1 VSKKMRVLLL
11 FGGRSAEHDVS
22 RVSAVA
28 AAISLDPTRYEVLP
42 VAINRSGEWLL
53 ATETQKFLDG
63 PREIVPESFIV
74 EGIKVTGPS
83 VPGQN
88 KLVFAEPTADNSN
101 LSFDVVLPLL
111 HGPFGEDGTIQGLLE
126 LADVPY
132 VGSGVVG
139 SAVAMDKVIMK
150 RAFVAEGLPVPKWLP
165 FRDGQDKAE
174 ILAQCESRL
183 GYPMFVKPANLG
195 SSVGISK
202 VLNPKEFAT
211 AVDLAWRYDEWIVI
225 EEGVTAR
232 EIEVAILGDNPPE
245 ASIPGEIIPGS
256 DFYSYSD
263 KYIDNSAELL
273 APAPLDND
281 LVIEVQNLAKQAF
294 LACRCE
300 SMARVDFFYEEK
312 RDDGRPGRGFLAN
325 EVNTIPGFTPISMYP
340 RLWKESGLSYS
351 ALLDRLIDLSLERH
365 SRRSS
370 RTAKSLAAD

>member
-1 VSKKMRVLLL
+1 MRVLLL

-63 PREIVPESFIV
+63 PREIVPDSFIV

-211 AVDLAWRYDEWIVI
+211 AVDLAWRYDKWIVI

-281 LVIEVQNLAKQAF
+281 LVVEVQNLAKQAF

>member
-1 VSKKMRVLLL
+1 MRVLLL

-183 GYPMFVKPANLG
+183 GYPMFVKPANLRF
-195 SSVGISK
+195 VGGY
-202 VLNPKEFAT
+202 L
-211 AVDLAWRYDEWIVI
+211 
-225 EEGVTAR
+225 
-232 EIEVAILGDNPPE
+232 
-245 ASIPGEIIPGS
+245 
-256 DFYSYSD
+256 
-263 KYIDNSAELL
+263 
-273 APAPLDND
+273 
-281 LVIEVQNLAKQAF
+281 
-294 LACRCE
+294 
-300 SMARVDFFYEEK
+300 
-312 RDDGRPGRGFLAN
+312 
-325 EVNTIPGFTPISMYP
+325 
-340 RLWKESGLSYS
+340 
-351 ALLDRLIDLSLERH
+351 
-365 SRRSS
+365 
-370 RTAKSLAAD
+370 

>member
-1 VSKKMRVLLL
+1 MRVLLL

-28 AAISLDPTRYEVLP
+28 AAISLDSTRYEVLP

-63 PREIVPESFIV
+63 PRETVPDSFIV

-150 RAFVAEGLPVPKWLP
+150 RAFVAEGLPVPKWLS
-165 FRDGQDKAE
+165 FRDGQDKSE
-174 ILAQCESRL
+174 MLAQCESRL

-211 AVDLAWRYDEWIVI
+211 AIDLAWRYDEWIMI
-225 EEGVTAR
+225 EEGVTGR

-281 LVIEVQNLAKQAF
+281 LVAEVQTLAKQAF

-312 RDDGRPGRGFLAN
+312 RNDGQPSRGFLAN

-370 RTAKSLAAD
+370 RTAKSLIAD

>member
-1 VSKKMRVLLL
+1 MRVLLL

-63 PREIVPESFIV
+63 SREIVPASFIV

-202 VLNPKEFAT
+202 VLNPKEFTT
-211 AVDLAWRYDEWIVI
+211 AIDLAWRYDEWIVI

-312 RDDGRPGRGFLAN
+312 RDDGQPGRGFLAN

>member
-1 VSKKMRVLLL
+1 MRVLLL

-211 AVDLAWRYDEWIVI
+211 AIDLAWRYDEWIVI

-351 ALLDRLIDLSLERH
+351 ALLVRLIDLSLERH

>member
-1 VSKKMRVLLL
+1 MRVLLL

-63 PREIVPESFIV
+63 SREIVPASFIV

-202 VLNPKEFAT
+202 VLNPKEFTT
-211 AVDLAWRYDEWIVI
+211 AIDLAWRYDEWIVI

-312 RDDGRPGRGFLAN
+312 RNDGGPGRGFLAN

-370 RTAKSLAAD
+370 RTAKSLVAD

>member
-1 VSKKMRVLLL
+1 MRVLLL

-53 ATETQKFLDG
+53 AAETQKFLDG

-211 AVDLAWRYDEWIVI
+211 AIDLAWRYDEWIVI

-351 ALLDRLIDLSLERH
+351 ALLNRLIDLSLERH

>member
-1 VSKKMRVLLL
+1 MRVLLL

-63 PREIVPESFIV
+63 PREIVPDSFIV

-281 LVIEVQNLAKQAF
+281 LVVEVQNLAKQAF

-312 RDDGRPGRGFLAN
+312 RNDGGPGRGFLAN

>member
-1 VSKKMRVLLL
+1 MRVLLL

-63 PREIVPESFIV
+63 PREIVPDSFIV

-88 KLVFAEPTADNSN
+88 KLVFSEPTADNSN

-281 LVIEVQNLAKQAF
+281 LVVEVQNLAKQAF

>member
-1 VSKKMRVLLL
+1 MRVLLL

-63 PREIVPESFIV
+63 SREIVPDSFVV

-211 AVDLAWRYDEWIVI
+211 AIDLAWRYDEWIVI

-312 RDDGRPGRGFLAN
+312 RSDGGPGRGFLAN

>member
-1 VSKKMRVLLL
+1 M
-11 FGGRSAEHDVS
+11 
-22 RVSAVA
+22 
-28 AAISLDPTRYEVLP
+28 
-42 VAINRSGEWLL
+42 
-53 ATETQKFLDG
+53 
-63 PREIVPESFIV
+63 
-74 EGIKVTGPS
+74 
-83 VPGQN
+83 
-88 KLVFAEPTADNSN
+88 
-101 LSFDVVLPLL
+101 
-111 HGPFGEDGTIQGLLE
+111 
-126 LADVPY
+126 
-132 VGSGVVG
+132 
-139 SAVAMDKVIMK
+139 
-150 RAFVAEGLPVPKWLP
+150 
-165 FRDGQDKAE
+165 
-174 ILAQCESRL
+174 
-183 GYPMFVKPANLG
+183 
-195 SSVGISK
+195 GISK

-211 AVDLAWRYDEWIVI
+211 AIDLAWRYDEWIVI

>member
-1 VSKKMRVLLL
+1 MRVLLL

-53 ATETQKFLDG
+53 AAETQKFLDG

-202 VLNPKEFAT
+202 VLNPKEFTT
-211 AVDLAWRYDEWIVI
+211 AIDLAWRYDEWIVI

>member
-1 VSKKMRVLLL
+1 MRVLLL
-11 FGGRSAEHDVS
+11 VGGRSAEHDVS

-63 PREIVPESFIV
+63 PREIVPDSFIV

-281 LVIEVQNLAKQAF
+281 LVVEVQNLAKQAF

>member
-1 VSKKMRVLLL
+1 MRVLLL

-42 VAINRSGEWLL
+42 VAINRSGEWSL

-63 PREIVPESFIV
+63 PREIVPDSFIV

-351 ALLDRLIDLSLERH
+351 ALLNRLIDLSLERH

>member
-1 VSKKMRVLLL
+1 MRVLLL

-63 PREIVPESFIV
+63 PREIVPDSFIV

-88 KLVFAEPTADNSN
+88 KLVFAEPTEDNSN

-211 AVDLAWRYDEWIVI
+211 AIDLAWRYDEWIVI

>member
-1 VSKKMRVLLL
+1 MRVLLL

-150 RAFVAEGLPVPKWLP
+150 RAFVAEGLPVPRWLP

-211 AVDLAWRYDEWIVI
+211 AIDLAWRYDEWIVI

>member
-1 VSKKMRVLLL
+1 MRVLLL

>member
-1 VSKKMRVLLL
+1 MRVLLL

-53 ATETQKFLDG
+53 AAETQKFLDG

-211 AVDLAWRYDEWIVI
+211 AIDLAWRYDEWIVI

>member
-1 VSKKMRVLLL
+1 MRVLLL

-139 SAVAMDKVIMK
+139 SAVAMDKVLMK

>member
-1 VSKKMRVLLL
+1 MRVLLL

-63 PREIVPESFIV
+63 PREIVPDSFIV

-101 LSFDVVLPLL
+101 LSFDVALPLL

>member
-1 VSKKMRVLLL
+1 MRVLLL

-63 PREIVPESFIV
+63 PREIVPDSFIV

-281 LVIEVQNLAKQAF
+281 WVVEVQNLAKQAF

>member
-28 AAISLDPTRYEVLP
+28 AAISLDSTRYEVLP

-63 PREIVPESFIV
+63 PREIVPDSFVV

-211 AVDLAWRYDEWIVI
+211 AIDLAWRYDEWIVI

-312 RDDGRPGRGFLAN
+312 RNDGGPGRGFLAN

>member
-1 VSKKMRVLLL
+1 MRVLLL

-63 PREIVPESFIV
+63 PREIVPDSFVV

-211 AVDLAWRYDEWIVI
+211 AIDLAWRYDEWIVI

-312 RDDGRPGRGFLAN
+312 RNDGGPGRGFLAN

>member
-1 VSKKMRVLLL
+1 MRVLLL

-211 AVDLAWRYDEWIVI
+211 AIDLAWRYDEWIVI

-351 ALLDRLIDLSLERH
+351 ALLNRLIDLSLERH